1 MADSSEFESICP
13 YNDAEAVEALNK
25 VANHPAVL
33 AISEYLFPD
42 EPIFFLRNALKSVHN
57 IDEFQEIVMNKAVS
71 WVMDNTIHNFSY
83 DGISYIKEIK
93 GKFLA
98 MSNHR
103 DIILDPAITQQVLF
117 RNGIPM
123 TEICVGDNL
132 IKQSKTVEYLLRSNR
147 MIRVI
152 RGISARE
159 LYLSSQ
165 ILSKYIRQTI
175 TSGKADNVKFYTR
188 LWPVGSSR
196 NIDAATYGHSR
207 LQLPDGKRYVEVN
220 ADKYG
225 RVDHYEAEAFAD
237 IYPRRTGTISSV
249 RSEVKKGEDGN
260 DFTIY
265 YFKDNNLPF
274 SPNEYEIGGLVKR
287 VSFQEGSE
295 LGGLGDEEDGT
306 YYFEVNY
313 DDKTEEFEIIT
324 IWPYD
329 NDMQLPGGSLVPKVG
344 DKYILWNIRMPEEYY
359 RIAEEEFGQAV
370 DKYNQEHAL
379 DVSVFKSSTDH
390 VWVENEAADLYVG
403 RRVHLESKQYFPET
417 GYRDSRIT
425 KITRKVNLPSS
436 LELEIGDT
444 LGRTAREKIRSPSC
458 FILVTRNPPFISI
471 QKLLYSSLLKHTI

>member
-57 IDEFQEIVMNKAVS
+57 IDELQEIVMNKAVS

-123 TEICVGDNL
+123 TKICVGDNL

-165 ILSKYIRQTI
+165 ILSKYIRQ
-175 TSGKADNVKFYTR
+175 NHHFR
-188 LWPVGSSR
+188 
-196 NIDAATYGHSR
+196 
-207 LQLPDGKRYVEVN
+207 
-220 ADKYG
+220 
-225 RVDHYEAEAFAD
+225 
-237 IYPRRTGTISSV
+237 
-249 RSEVKKGEDGN
+249 
-260 DFTIY
+260 
-265 YFKDNNLPF
+265 
-274 SPNEYEIGGLVKR
+274 
-287 VSFQEGSE
+287 
-295 LGGLGDEEDGT
+295 
-306 YYFEVNY
+306 
-313 DDKTEEFEIIT
+313 
-324 IWPYD
+324 
-329 NDMQLPGGSLVPKVG
+329 
-344 DKYILWNIRMPEEYY
+344 
-359 RIAEEEFGQAV
+359 
-370 DKYNQEHAL
+370 
-379 DVSVFKSSTDH
+379 
-390 VWVENEAADLYVG
+390 
-403 RRVHLESKQYFPET
+403 
-417 GYRDSRIT
+417 
-425 KITRKVNLPSS
+425 
-436 LELEIGDT
+436 
-444 LGRTAREKIRSPSC
+444 
-458 FILVTRNPPFISI
+458 
-471 QKLLYSSLLKHTI
+471 